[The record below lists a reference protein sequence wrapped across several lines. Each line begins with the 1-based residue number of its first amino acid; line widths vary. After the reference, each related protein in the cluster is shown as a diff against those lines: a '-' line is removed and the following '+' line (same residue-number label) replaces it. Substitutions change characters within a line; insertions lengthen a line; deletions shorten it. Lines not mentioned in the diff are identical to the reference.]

1 MKRGPRL
8 LAGAAAVAA
17 SAAVVAGDPPSRDLD
32 ISAVRVAE
40 WLRDRREVRL
50 YDVRARSF
58 YDAFALPAA
67 EHLTLSALSNLP
79 VARTD
84 TVIVYGE
91 RNDENAVR
99 AQEQLLER
107 GIAATWVLRG
117 GVEEW
122 AADVLSPT
130 LPLDATLEQEAE
142 FERLAELSRY
152 FGGVPRRATPADA
165 PPDANAATPAGGA
178 ARQLDA
184 VIRRGC

>member
-1 MKRGPRL
+1 MTHGPRL
-8 LAGAAAVAA
+8 LAAAAAVAA
-17 SAAVVAGDPPSRDLD
+17 IAAGVAGDPPSRDLD

-40 WLRDRREVRL
+40 WLRDRHDVRI
-50 YDVRARSF
+50 YDVRARSA

-67 EHLTLSALSNLP
+67 EHLTLSALPDLS
-79 VARTD
+79 VAPTD

-91 RNDENAVR
+91 RDDVNALR

-107 GIAATWVLRG
+107 GVAASYVLRG
-117 GVEEW
+117 GAEEW
-122 AADVLSPT
+122 AADVLNPT
-130 LPLDATLEQEAE
+130 LPLDATLEQETE
-142 FERLAELSRY
+142 FERVAELSRY
-152 FGGVPRRATPADA
+152 FGGVPRRAAPTDA